1 MPVRCSRT
9 RPGCGGAF
17 FPIAAF
23 PWDAGEFSTCVRFG
37 SSSPPALSPSCQV
50 RRISNDARRQKEVG
64 RLSYRP
70 TAPQSGHIAKSPTAV
85 VRCRYRPRAV
95 FRRCD
100 FNASKLS
107 FSPAVETSTRRL
119 RAGSLAN
126 PSRWCRSC
134 LCRSCEPLADW
145 LPPCCPPARLSRALR
160 EVSARGTIDL
170 K

>member
-1 MPVRCSRT
+1 VALSTHTCLWHLSVQLTGVLCQLPFAEFVEKIRIRCK
-9 RPGCGGAF
+9 RPFGEFYRLRKQDCNRL
-17 FPIAAF
+17 AAF
-23 PWDAGEFSTCVRFG
+23 TNATVR
-37 SSSPPALSPSCQV
+37 
-50 RRISNDARRQKEVG
+50 D
-64 RLSYRP
+64 
-70 TAPQSGHIAKSPTAV
+70 
-85 VRCRYRPRAV
+85 RPRAV